1 MKNTCQSEI
10 DNVCFKLVS
19 LELKRFTAWRVFNE
33 VWGQEQT
40 GTELVDGQSSRTLQ
54 SDALWVDERVSN
66 IVA

>member
-1 MKNTCQSEI
+1 MFKVRQLRVKKIHGLE
-10 DNVCFKLVS
+10 CFD
-19 LELKRFTAWRVFNE
+19 E

-54 SDALWVDERVSN
+54 SDALWEDERVSN